1 MTWTN
6 LFGGRTFLVA
16 LVAIS
21 ALLPPMAGAEEALS
35 PPAQRGLVFVRTH
48 CAKCHAIDRISPSPL
63 AAAPPFR
70 KLHERYPV
78 ETLQES
84 LAEGIVTGHPA
95 MPEFQLD
102 PGQVNDVIT
111 YLKSQRY
118 LLTQTSC
125 AGLTRASMLSRLH
138 VTARQRTL
146 RMDRRVKPRGDG
158 PVSTSSA

>member
-6 LFGGRTFLVA
+6 LFGGRIFLVA
-16 LVAIS
+16 VVAIS
-21 ALLPPMAGAEEALS
+21 ELLPPVAGAEEALS

-63 AAAPPFR
+63 ATAPPFR

-111 YLKSQRY
+111 YLKS
-118 LLTQTSC
+118 LEN
-125 AGLTRASMLSRLH
+125 
-138 VTARQRTL
+138 
-146 RMDRRVKPRGDG
+146 
-158 PVSTSSA
+158 